1 MSHDYT
7 ALADCLIDIEQELR
21 RLNQWQ
27 IEAPSAEALASTQPF
42 CIDTLSF
49 SQWVQFVFIPLL
61 SALIDKRALLPVK
74 SQISPMAEEHCKV
87 EALKGATLIT
97 LFEQLDTLLTV

>member
-7 ALADCLIDIEQELR
+7 ALAACLIDIEEELC

-27 IEAPSAEALASTQPF
+27 AQAPSAEDLASTQPF
-42 CIDTLSF
+42 CVDTLRF

-61 SALIDKRALLPVK
+61 STLIGKRALLPVK
-74 SQISPMAEEHCKV
+74 SQISPMAEEYCKV
-87 EALKGATLIT
+87 EALEGATLIAS
-97 LFEQLDTLLTV
+97 FKQLDSLLTV